1 MLRFIAG
8 GAGLEYILCTSK
20 IPILASAST
29 GIKALRLF
37 SMMQLLTQ
45 TQLCTDRKEIRFYI
59 LVGAS
64 VTADDLKI
72 YKN

>member
-1 MLRFIAG
+1 MTS

-20 IPILASAST
+20 ISILASASA
-29 GIKALRLF
+29 GIKALKLF

-45 TQLCTDRKEIRFYI
+45 THLCTDRKEIRFYV

-64 VTADDLKI
+64 VTADEKI
-72 YKN
+72 GGTDFTEI